1 MSRLIC
7 SLAVIFLLAATAPA
21 GEKKLMHCFAFA
33 PVKTAT
39 QADWNAFYKATDEL
53 PTKIKGITKV
63 WYGKLAR
70 PTQGEE
76 GRSLE
81 YGVCMEMA
89 NEQTLRSY
97 ASDPAH
103 DAWMQVY
110 SKVRVEGT
118 TTFDVVGQ

>member
-1 MSRLIC
+1 
-7 SLAVIFLLAATAPA
+7 
-21 GEKKLMHCFAFA
+21 MHLT
-33 PVKTAT
+33 VKVVWYAMVSITEWTAT
-39 QADWNAFYKATDEL
+39 LWKARCGGADPKRLADYPMWDRL
-53 PTKIKGITKV
+53 P
-63 WYGKLAR
+63 LAR